1 MAHVPHLYL
10 PAPWVGES
18 VAVPPAQRDH
28 LVKVLRRDPD
38 GSTVSYTDGSGVVG
52 EGILR
57 EGAVQRG
64 PESEVTRGRQLT
76 LAVAPPRNR
85 DRQRFL
91 VEKLGELGVTRL
103 VWLATTHG
111 SDRPPTARKSADWA
125 VSALEQSRGAWL
137 MHTDGRLVTWQDL
150 DQPVVACDAEGGPN
164 PGDPAT
170 VAVGP
175 EGGWSEDEVPENARL
190 WGLGATTLRVETAA
204 LVAVARLS
212 G

>member
-10 PAPWVGES
+10 PGPWVGET
-18 VAVPPAQRDH
+18 VAVAPAQLDH

-38 GSTVSYTDGSGVVG
+38 GSPASYTDGSGVIG

-57 EGAVQRG
+57 GGAVERG
-64 PESEVTRGRQLT
+64 PESEVSRGRQLT

-111 SDRPPTARKSADWA
+111 SGRPPAARKSAEWA
-125 VSALEQSRGAWL
+125 VSALEQARGAWL
-137 MHTDGRLVTWQDL
+137 MHTDDRLVGWDDL
-150 DQPVVACDAEGGPN
+150 EKPVVACDAAGDVD

-175 EGGWSEDEVPENARL
+175 EGGWSPGEVPENARS
-190 WGLGATTLRVETAA
+190 WRLGDTILRVETAA